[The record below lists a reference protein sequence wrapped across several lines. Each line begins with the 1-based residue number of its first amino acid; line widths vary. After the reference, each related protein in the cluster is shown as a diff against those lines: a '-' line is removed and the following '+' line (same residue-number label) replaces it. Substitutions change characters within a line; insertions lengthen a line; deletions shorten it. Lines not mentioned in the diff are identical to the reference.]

1 MPKIWNPKTL
11 APPKGAYSQCAEILA
26 GERIVHLAGQI
37 GVDTK
42 GKLAVGIAKQA
53 EWALKNLRAA
63 LRANKMG
70 LENIT
75 KMTIYTTRHDFL
87 PGYRSARMKIMGD
100 IHPPNTYL
108 IVSGLAQPE
117 WLIEIDAFAA
127 KP

>member
-1 MPKIWNPKTL
+1 MPRIWNPTTL
-11 APPKGAYSQCAEILA
+11 APPKGAYSQCAEI
-26 GERIVHLAGQI
+26 E
-37 GVDTK
+37 
-42 GKLAVGIAKQA
+42 KQA

-75 KMTIYTTRHDFL
+75 KMTIYATRHDFI

>member
-1 MPKIWNPKTL
+1 MPRIWNPTTL
-11 APPKGAYSQCAEILA
+11 APPKGAYSQCAEIQA

-37 GVDTK
+37 GVDKK
-42 GKLAVGIAKQA
+42 GKLAVGIEKQA

-75 KMTIYTTRHDFL
+75 KMTIYATRHDFI

>member
-1 MPKIWNPKTL
+1 MPRIWNPTTL
-11 APPKGAYSQCAEILA
+11 APPKGAYSQCAEIQA

-42 GKLAVGIAKQA
+42 GKLAIGIEKQA

-75 KMTIYTTRHDFL
+75 KMTIYATRHDFI